1 MKLKTTLPGL
11 LILVVI
17 LLGSIAQAAQPQAR
31 AYFAPDGDLK
41 KAVISH
47 INGAKQSIHVLSYY
61 FSEPDVAKALAAAAR
76 RGVKV
81 EAIFDAKVESKDKNP
96 FLARELKDAGATVL
110 LDGNHKTMHNKV
122 IIYDG
127 KTVQTGSYNL
137 RKKVDKKNAENVLF
151 ITSED
156 VAAQYLKDFQTHK
169 SHSQPYQGLSPS
181 K

>member
-1 MKLKTTLPGL
+1 MKLKTALPCLLL
-11 LILVVI
+11 LIFALFAAT
-17 LLGSIAQAAQPQAR
+17 AQAAQPEAK
-31 AYFAPDGDLK
+31 AYFAPGGDIK

-47 INGAKQSIHVLSYY
+47 INDAKQSIHVLSYY
-61 FSEPDVAKALAAAAR
+61 FSEPDIAKALAAASR

-96 FLARELKDAGATVL
+96 FLARELKDAGASVQ
-110 LDGNHKTMHNKV
+110 LDAIHKTMHNKV

-137 RKKVDKKNAENVLF
+137 RNKVDKKNAENVLF

-156 VAAQYLKDFQTHK
+156 VAEQYLKDFQAHRD
-169 SHSQPYQGLSPS
+169 HSQPY
-181 K
+181 